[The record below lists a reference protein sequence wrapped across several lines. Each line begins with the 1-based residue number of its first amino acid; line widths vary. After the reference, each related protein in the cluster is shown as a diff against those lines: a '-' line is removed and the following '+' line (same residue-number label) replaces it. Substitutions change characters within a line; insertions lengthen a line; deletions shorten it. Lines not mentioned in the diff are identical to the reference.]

1 MVNTPVFGGDH
12 ETNTSQS
19 IAATL
24 VAAGIVEWG
33 NEPEIKSGQTVSLA
47 G

>member
-1 MVNTPVFGGDH
+1 MVNTPDFGGDD

-19 IAATL
+19 ITATL
-24 VAAGIVEWG
+24 VATGIVEWG
-33 NEPEIKSGQTVSLA
+33 NEPEIKSRQPVSLA